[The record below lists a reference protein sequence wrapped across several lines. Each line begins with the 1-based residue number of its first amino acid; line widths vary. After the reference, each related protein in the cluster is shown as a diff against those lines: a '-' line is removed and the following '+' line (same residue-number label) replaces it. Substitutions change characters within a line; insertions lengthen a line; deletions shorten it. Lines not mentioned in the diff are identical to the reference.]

1 MDVMMLSPIA
11 IDSGRLSRLR
21 HGAVMVRSPA
31 SVIEVAGP
39 GALACLQGVLTND
52 LVKAGDGSFVYSATL
67 TPKGMIIADM
77 WVLRVSAQRLLLIGD
92 PAAHQST
99 LGVLRRSMPA
109 RMAMVNDLTG
119 GREALWMCGDLA
131 IVSLAAAGLAV
142 PDGDSRAVTVP
153 GDDGESLLAR
163 PHAAAPFRAV
173 LVGSSELIDR
183 AERSLGNAGALPGD
197 LDDLEASRI
206 LSGWP
211 RLGAEITEKTLPQE
225 VRYDDIQG
233 LSYTKG
239 CYTGQETVA
248 RLHFRGHTNR
258 ELRGLIWTGVPDLSG
273 DSVVDQEGES
283 LGTIGSLLVLPQV
296 TAGLAVL
303 RREVAVGNTVMAAG
317 HEASIVALPFDAAS
331 LHD

>member
-1 MDVMMLSPIA
+1 MMLSPIA

-21 HGAVMVRSPA
+21 HGAVMIRAPV
-31 SVIEVAGP
+31 SVIEVQGP

-52 LVKAGDGSFVYSATL
+52 LVKPGDGSFVYSATL

-77 WVLRVSAQRLLLIGD
+77 WVLRVSPQRLLLIGD

-109 RMAMVNDLTG
+109 RMALVNDLSE
-119 GREALWMCGDLA
+119 GREALWLCGDLA

-142 PDGDSRAVTVP
+142 PDGDSRAVLH
-153 GDDGESLLAR
+153 GAGAEESVLAR
-163 PHAAAPFRAV
+163 PHAVAPFRAV
-173 LVGSSELIDR
+173 LVGNSALIDQ
-183 AERSLGNAGALPGD
+183 AERALGNAGALPGD

-211 RLGAEITEKTLPQE
+211 RLGAEIQEKTLPQE

-258 ELRGLIWTGVPDLSG
+258 ELRGLIWSGVPALSG
-273 DSVVDQEGES
+273 DEVVGAEGEAV
-283 LGTIGSLLVLPQV
+283 GTIGSLLVLPQV

-303 RREVAVGNTVMAAG
+303 RRQIEVGNLVTAAG
-317 HEASIVALPFDAAS
+317 HEASVVALPFDAAS

>member
-11 IDSGRLSRLR
+11 IDNLHLSRLR
-21 HGAVMVRSPA
+21 HGAVMVRAPISI
-31 SVIEVAGP
+31 IEVTGP

-52 LVKAGDGSFVYSATL
+52 LVKPGDGSFVYSATL

-77 WVLRVSAQRLLLIGD
+77 WVVRIAPQRLLLLGD

-109 RMAMVNDLTG
+109 RMALVNDLTG
-119 GREALWMCGDLA
+119 GREALWLCGDLA

-142 PDGDSRAVTVP
+142 PDGDSRVLLSGQGAA
-153 GDDGESLLAR
+153 ESLVGR

-173 LVGSSELIDR
+173 VVGPAGLIDR
-183 AERSLGNAGALPGD
+183 AELMLGNAGALPGD
-197 LDDLEASRI
+197 LDDLEAARI

-211 RLGAEITEKTLPQE
+211 RLGAEIQERTLPQE
-225 VRYDDIQG
+225 VRYEDIQG

-239 CYTGQETVA
+239 CYTGQEIVA

-258 ELRGLIWTGVPDLSG
+258 ELRGLIWSGVPDLAG
-273 DSVVDQEGES
+273 DGVLGPDGE
-283 LGTIGSLLVLPQV
+283 LVGTIGSLLVLPRV
-296 TAGLAVL
+296 TAGLAVI
-303 RREVAVGNTVMAAG
+303 RREVEVGDRVTAAG
-317 HEASIVALPFDAAS
+317 HEATVVGLPFDPAT
-331 LHD
+331 LPG

>member
-1 MDVMMLSPIA
+1 MLSPIA

-52 LVKAGDGSFVYSATL
+52 LVKSGDGSFVYSATL

-77 WVLRVSAQRLLLIGD
+77 WVLRVSAQRLLLLGD

-109 RMAMVNDLTG
+109 RMALVNDLTA
-119 GREALWMCGDLA
+119 GREALWLCGDLA

-142 PDGDSRAVTVP
+142 PDGDSRAVAVTDA
-153 GDDGESLLAR
+153 GGEALLAR

-173 LVGSSELIDR
+173 LVGSPDLIDR

-258 ELRGLIWTGVPDLSG
+258 ELRGLVWDGVPALAG
-273 DSVVDQEGES
+273 DEVLGPGGEAV
-283 LGTIGSLLVLPQV
+283 GTIGSLLVLPQV
-296 TAGLAVL
+296 TAGLALL
-303 RREVAVGNTVMAAG
+303 RREIAEGDHVRAAG
-317 HEASIVALPFDAAS
+317 HDATVVALPFDAVS